1 MFAEVYQRLPEL
13 DFELL
18 GDASHRPDDFL
29 DDYAEQKIRLM
40 KFYALRL
47 IFKQT
52 AKYKTPEE
60 IAYIKKR

>member
-1 MFAEVYQRLPEL
+1 MSKMFAEVYQRLPEL

-47 IFKQT
+47 IFK
-52 AKYKTPEE
+52 
-60 IAYIKKR
+60 